1 MSKMYIFALKIG
13 LVVTF
18 FSYVIY
24 SRIKGDNRLLEMTFN
39 GRVQSIVITEKNT
52 PQIVVG
58 NKIYLLRTKKDFM
71 KKVKI
76 GDSVVKKKGER
87 NLTAF
92 SGNTKEE
99 LIITF

>member
-1 MSKMYIFALKIG
+1 MSRMYIFALKIG
-13 LVVTF
+13 LIITF
-18 FSYVIY
+18 CSYVIY
-24 SRIKGDNRLLEMTFN
+24 SIVKGDNRFLEMTFN

-58 NKIYLLRTKKDFM
+58 NKSYLLRTTKDFM

-76 GDSVVKKKGER
+76 GDSVIKKNGER
-87 NLTAF
+87 NVTAF
-92 SGNTKEE
+92 SRNTKKK